1 MRLILDGAE
10 KIVKK
15 LYDGTTLEWNFKKE
29 VPSLRLRV
37 KKMASHLWWDSKIK
51 FNKGRNHY
59 HGFKI
64 PLAKIASLLQNCD

>member
-1 MRLILDGAE
+1 VRLILNGAE

-15 LYDGTTLEWNFKKE
+15 LYGGTTPERNLKKE
-29 VPSLRLRV
+29 VPSLRPSV

-51 FNKGRNHY
+51 FNEGRNHC

-64 PLAKIASLLQNCD
+64 PSAKIASLLDKYN